1 MWEWR
6 KLTAWILSG
15 LFVLFSISSS
25 IMANDEERTFAT
37 LEVVD
42 LQAIGV
48 AKREATYS
56 LESSVSLG
64 MVGEVL
70 MHDWVLNGGLQED
83 GSYDYDYIFEYLKP
97 ELTKL
102 DYSIANM
109 EGTLAGPPYAGYPL
123 FSAPDEVARAIA
135 VNGFDMA
142 ITSNNHMLDRGVEG
156 LDQTLQVLQDA
167 GLETV
172 GSSLSAET
180 PTYVMKELNGI
191 KVGFSAY
198 TYETIR
204 QGEYRGLNGIPMPLG
219 LKDRFDSFS
228 QENDLLEIEAEIMQQ
243 RVRDM
248 REEGA
253 EIVVFLMHWGTEYT
267 TAEDWYSQYYV
278 QKLADVGCDLV
289 FSSGPHVIWPIKTVK
304 ASEGDHELLCFYSS
318 GNIVSDQYYD
328 TGNANGRTE
337 DGLLCLARYE
347 RDETGAITLAD
358 VGYIATY
365 CSKTKLS
372 ADSSRN
378 RVVPVEAALA
388 DPAAYRAEGV
398 LNLLTA
404 SKERTEIALSPSAVS
419 GHEIKSFK
427 HVPDEWSRGD

>member
-1 MWEWR
+1 MQIR
-6 KLTAWILSG
+6 NKLMTLILTG
-15 LFVLFSISSS
+15 LLILVSISNPVS
-25 IMANDEERTFAT
+25 ADEVKRTFAT
-37 LEVVD
+37 LEPID
-42 LQAIGV
+42 EQAI
-48 AKREATYS
+48 EAAMRPTAYPM
-56 LESSVSLG
+56 ETSVSLG

-83 GSYDYDYIFEYLKP
+83 GTYDYDYIFEYLKP
-97 ELTKL
+97 ELAKL

-123 FSAPDEVARAIA
+123 FSAPDEIARAIA

-142 ITSNNHMLDRGVEG
+142 ITSNNHMLDRGVDG
-156 LDQTLQVLQDA
+156 LDQTLKVLQDA

-172 GSSLSAET
+172 GSSLST
-180 PTYVMKELNGI
+180 DIPTYVMKDLNGI

-198 TYETIR
+198 TYETVR
-204 QGEYRGLNGIPMPLG
+204 QGEFRGLNGIPMPHG

-228 QENDLLEIEAEIMQQ
+228 QENDLLEAEAEIMQQ

-253 EIVVFLMHWGTEYT
+253 ELVVFLMHWGTEYT
-267 TAEDWYSQYYV
+267 VSEDWYSQYFV
-278 QKLADVGCDLV
+278 QKLADAGCDLV
-289 FSSGPHVIWPIKTVK
+289 FSSGPHVIWPIKSVK
-304 ASEGDHELLCFYSS
+304 ATDSDHELLCFYSS

-328 TGNANGRTE
+328 TGNSYGRTE

-347 RDETGAITLAD
+347 RDAAGNISLAE

-372 ADSSRN
+372 ENSSRN
-378 RVVPVEAALA
+378 RVVPVEAAIA
-388 DPAAYRAEGV
+388 YPAAYRAESV

-404 SKERTEIALSPSAVS
+404 SRDRTAIALSPSEVS
-419 GHEIKSFK
+419 GLEIQSFA
-427 HVPDEWSRGD
+427 HVPDEWANP